1 MAKRSLNA
9 SNETA
14 TLSKQLKIVIFAR
27 LDFASGV
34 QRFHTE
40 IGPKTATHPIY
51 GSELYLGIGDFGGIS
66 GEIKETTSNA
76 PEPLRLSLTGLSA
89 SLTATAITDDY
100 FRRDAELM
108 IGFENDLGNLIAN
121 PEILYS
127 GYMDKVD
134 IVLQEDMAQL
144 SLTLEHRGTNLLRA
158 SDHRF
163 ADEDKQAEVPG
174 DLGAEYIWQMQDI
187 KLKWGSSFV
196 WPTTSGGGGGGG
208 SPTGPPHERP

>member
-1 MAKRSLNA
+1 MSKRALDA
-9 SNETA
+9 ANEAA
-14 TLSKQLKIVIFAR
+14 TLSKQLKLVMFAR

-40 IGPKTATHPIY
+40 IGPKTAVHPIY

-66 GEIKETTSNA
+66 GDVKEGTSNA
-76 PEPLRLSLTGLSA
+76 PEPLRLTLTGLKA
-89 SLTATAITDDY
+89 SLVNLAIVDDY

-108 IGFENDLGNLIAN
+108 IGFENELGNLIAD

-134 IVLQEDMAQL
+134 IVLQEGTAQMTM
-144 SLTLEHRGTNLLRA
+144 TLEHRGTNLLRA

-163 ADEDKQAEVPG
+163 TDEDKQAETPG
-174 DLGAEYIWQMQDI
+174 DLAGEYIWEMTDI
-187 KLKWGSSFV
+187 KLRWGSSYV
-196 WPTTSGGGGGGG
+196 WPTGGSSGRGGGGGQP
-208 SPTGPPHERP
+208 PTRQY

>member
-1 MAKRSLNA
+1 MAKRTLNA
-9 SNETA
+9 GNETA

-40 IGPKTATHPIY
+40 IGPKMAAHPIY
-51 GSELYLGIGDFGGIS
+51 GSELYLGIGDFGGIQ

-76 PEPLRLSLTGLSA
+76 PEPLRLSLTGVKA

-108 IGFENDLGNLIAN
+108 IGFENELGNLIAN

-134 IVLQEDMAQL
+134 IVLQQDLAQM
-144 SLTLEHRGTNLLRA
+144 SLTLEHRGTNLLKA

-174 DLGAEYIWQMQDI
+174 DLGAEYIWEMQDI

-196 WPTTSGGGGGGG
+196 WPSGGGSNGGG
-208 SPTGPPHERP
+208 STPSGPPRQRV